1 MAGLMI
7 RLNEAELL
15 RAGMPRESV
24 VALREIVKI
33 IGSGFSS
40 GDLGDIEGLI
50 LTASREDA
58 ATSNLRADMDHLS
71 QQVGMIR
78 RDFAGQFFA
87 LRGEIDALRERNRT
101 VNLTGIEDRLSQ
113 LEHLTAGL

>member
-24 VALREIVKI
+24 VALREIVKV

-50 LTASREDA
+50 LTASRESADTA
-58 ATSNLRADMDHLS
+58 NLRADVARLS
-71 QQVGMIR
+71 
-78 RDFAGQFFA
+78 
-87 LRGEIDALRERNRT
+87 ERVSRLANMT
-101 VNLTGIEDRLSQ
+101 AIENRLSQ
-113 LEHLTAGL
+113 LEHRTAAL